1 MKRAEANIPCVR
13 QTISAD
19 LICFAS
25 IVAALFVDPTLR
37 PWNGSIILNISR
49 AQFAPPF
56 SVRKIATTNMKGRFT
71 VTTTTRPSLHSGVTD
86 AELLY

>member
-13 QTISAD
+13 RIISAD
-19 LICFAS
+19 LICYAS
-25 IVAALFVDPTLR
+25 IAAALFADPTSR
-37 PWNGSIILNISR
+37 PWNESIILNISR

-56 SVRKIATTNMKGRFT
+56 SVRKIATTNMKGRFI
-71 VTTTTRPSLHSGVTD
+71 VTTTIQPNLHSGVTD